1 MNKFLVKTLSLIMVG
16 GCLSV
21 APVTSA
27 AAKSV
32 QTPEIQSFMSMPPL
46 SNVRIASYSDA
57 NSTYTGN
64 GGTIHK
70 SALPFSFIATKS
82 GFGGVRAVYVDNV
95 DVTSIATFED
105 NGRWDNTTEKTT
117 IDSNYIKK
125 LSTGTHTA
133 KIVFW
138 DLQRNY
144 TLSASFNFNLAD

>member
-1 MNKFLVKTLSLIMVG
+1 MIG

-21 APVTSA
+21 VPLTSA
-27 AAKSV
+27 SAKSV
-32 QTPEIQSFMSMPPL
+32 QTPEIQSFTSMSSL
-46 SNVRIASYSDA
+46 SDA

-82 GFGGVRAVYVDNV
+82 GFGEVRAVYVDNV
-95 DVTSIATFED
+95 DVISTATFED

-117 IDSNYIKK
+117 IDSNYIKN
-125 LSTGTHTA
+125 LSTVTHTV

-138 DLQRNY
+138 DVQRNY
-144 TLSASFNFNLAD
+144 TLSASFNFNLAY